1 MAAIGESQFVE
12 NPEPRCPVVL
22 ILDTSSSMRGDPIAE
37 LNEAV
42 QLFKREVGSDA
53 QASLRVEVAIVT
65 FGGGVQ
71 YPQDFISVCDFKPV
85 SFVAIGNTP
94 MGAAIEMAVEKIAER
109 KAIYK
114 KHGIYYYRPWLW
126 LITDGDP
133 SDNWHAAA
141 RKVRSGEDSKNFLF
155 FAVGVRRANMEI
167 LKDISPQSRPPMKL
181 QGLKFKEMFLWLS
194 ASMKRASA
202 SKPIEKPI
210 DLNPNTPDQLAL
222 PPIDGWGTVSNQ

>member
-1 MAAIGESQFVE
+1 MAAIGDSQFVE

-22 ILDTSSSMRGDPIAE
+22 VLDTSSSMRGDPIAQ

-42 QLFKREVGSDA
+42 SLFKREISADA

-71 YPQDFISVCDFKPV
+71 FPQDFVTVSDFRPV
-85 SFVAIGNTP
+85 PFVAVGNTP
-94 MGAAIEMAVEKIAER
+94 MGAAIELAVEKLNER
-109 KAIYK
+109 KLIYK

-133 SDNWHAAA
+133 TDYWQGAA
-141 RKVRSGEDSKNFLF
+141 RKIRMGEDLKNFLF

-167 LKDISPQSRPPMKL
+167 LKEISPLSRPPMKL

-202 SKPIEKPI
+202 SKAIEKPV
-210 DLNPNTPDQLAL
+210 DLNPMAQDQLAL